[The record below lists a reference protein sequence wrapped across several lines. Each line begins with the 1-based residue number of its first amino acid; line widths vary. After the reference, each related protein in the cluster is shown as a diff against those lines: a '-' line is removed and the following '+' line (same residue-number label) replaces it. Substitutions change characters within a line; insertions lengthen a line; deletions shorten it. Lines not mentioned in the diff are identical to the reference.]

1 MTWLMPAL
9 AKIATKTPTL
19 VLENAHHAASE
30 IEYSTLIRYEY
41 AHSVISKHRS
51 FLARHIPHRASAIR
65 SLSPGQAIFLLMMLD
80 VESMR
85 SAAGLPSS
93 LVSYFTNGS
102 LNRQSYLI
110 VCMESIADKVMRGC
124 MGEMDSQ
131 AVEQVLPAHL
141 SEELHKLLVASTHRI
156 SCAWNIA
163 AKYLFNLITSF
174 PSLMCDPPLV
184 YATLERLT
192 LLRHACKNE
201 FMDEYNPVYEF
212 HSECTGITLQLTDD
226 YKV

>member
-1 MTWLMPAL
+1 
-9 AKIATKTPTL
+9 
-19 VLENAHHAASE
+19 
-30 IEYSTLIRYEY
+30 
-41 AHSVISKHRS
+41 
-51 FLARHIPHRASAIR
+51 
-65 SLSPGQAIFLLMMLD
+65 Q
-80 VESMR
+80 
-85 SAAGLPSS
+85 
-93 LVSYFTNGS
+93 
-102 LNRQSYLI
+102 
-110 VCMESIADKVMRGC
+110 VMRGC

-131 AVEQVLPAHL
+131 AVEQALPAHL

-184 YATLERLT
+184 YAILECLT

-201 FMDEYNPVYEF
+201 FTDEYNPVYEF